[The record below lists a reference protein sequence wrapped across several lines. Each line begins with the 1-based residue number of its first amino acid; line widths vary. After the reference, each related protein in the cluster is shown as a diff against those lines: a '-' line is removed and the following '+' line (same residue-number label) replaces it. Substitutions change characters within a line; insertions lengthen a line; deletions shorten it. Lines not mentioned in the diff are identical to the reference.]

1 MIKEKEESRCIQQI
15 KYYIRKNEQ
24 ITKDLARSIAADC
37 DISVQEV
44 KVLVIKIRKKMY
56 RLKERGLAKTNS
68 EALDLAVKQTQKP
81 L

>member
-1 MIKEKEESRCIQQI
+1 MIKEKEESRCIQHI
-15 KYYIRKNEQ
+15 KHYIRKNEH
-24 ITKDLARSIAADC
+24 ITKDLARSIAVDC

-68 EALDLAVKQTQKP
+68 EALDLAVKQIQKP